1 MFGTAGRTPALPART
16 FLESGS
22 TAACLR
28 VVNKC
33 VLGMI
38 TLSDRDV
45 GLSMICYKTR
55 EVHLA

>member
-1 MFGTAGRTPALPART
+1 MFGAAGRTPALPART

-38 TLSDRDV
+38 TLRDRDV

-55 EVHLA
+55 E